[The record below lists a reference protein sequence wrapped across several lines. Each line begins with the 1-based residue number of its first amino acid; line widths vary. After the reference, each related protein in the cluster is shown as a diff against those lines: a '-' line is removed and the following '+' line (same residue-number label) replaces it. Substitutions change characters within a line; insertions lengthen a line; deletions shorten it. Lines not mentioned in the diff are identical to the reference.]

1 MKVATYFYV
10 GLIII
15 FLLSACSLPG
25 PQAAP
30 LPQQAAPS
38 DPEPE
43 VKRPTTD
50 EIKGRT
56 INNQFKVPIPITET
70 FSFTIPPSWT
80 GNYIVEEFSST
91 TKRPPRQQPLEGK
104 LDVPTKYEAHF
115 MFAPNQ
121 RKEGQSSILTI
132 FVMTV
137 PHWNHLSKM
146 EGPPLGDVLAQTH
159 GLVYA
164 VSLPQSNP
172 YDPATPDGKLYGQ
185 MVMSLDQVK
194 KAFSVQ

>member
-1 MKVATYFYV
+1 MKVATCFYV

-15 FLLSACSLPG
+15 FQLSACSPLG

-30 LPQQAAPS
+30 PPQQAAPS
-38 DPEPE
+38 DHEPE
-43 VKRPTTD
+43 VKRPATD

-56 INNQFKVPIPITET
+56 INNQFTVPIPITET
-70 FSFTIPPSWT
+70 FTFTLPPTWK

-104 LDVPTKYEAHF
+104 LDVPTKYEVHF

-121 RKEGQSSILTI
+121 RQQEQSTLLTI

-146 EGPPLGDVLAQTH
+146 EGPPLGDVLAKTH
-159 GLVYA
+159 GLVYV

-172 YDPATPDGKLYGQ
+172 YDSATPDGKLYGQ
-185 MVMSLDQVK
+185 MVMSLEQVK
-194 KAFSVQ
+194 AAFSVQ